1 VGMSTWVSLGNGGL
15 YSAFFARYFSPTA
28 VRNAPVSLS
37 NAKAIFT
44 SWNGFAGFLNFTWG
58 RVNQFSSLTSGEL
71 TPLKFLRATA
81 TLTKVAVEA
90 VEQDAIRKA
99 LLVGQFGMDDAYADF
114 LAQTLLNMQ
123 QMQTDDPRSLFGATC
138 RNVTRRVEAWVPA
151 QIDLP
156 AWKKT
161 TTARAML
168 REYWQAVEARIEL
181 EKAMEAMQDA
191 SRGKAAGDTL
201 GVATIAQAIAHAKL
215 KLRLLLSPLTADS
228 IKAALDD
235 YDAAIRNEPPLGRVK
250 AQAELFKAL
259 PLPALLKAKKDTLL
273 TPGLETRLDE
283 ARQDILQTMQT
294 QFLLQNPALAPFVER
309 IVYTGSGARP
319 DWPEYKRL
327 SSDLDFTIVLKE
339 GTTLENRLKVKATF
353 DQFFASRTN
362 FAPEEFDIHCF
373 ADERPRLSSS
383 GMTVDGLL
391 DIVKDPQAA
400 ERIAAEIARNNAS
413 LLRDLTDPERYL
425 SSGALRFLHYLNKL
439 GGRVKKVEGPD
450 LADDDGYQKALYADV
465 KFESWMGLEMVMDN
479 VRMIGAHAGN
489 RLDYAQALAKYGLR
503 VLLARLIQS
512 DRGLKM
518 VNELTVEEVAVRMPE
533 TGGIHG
539 EFVRMAEQLGGRF
552 TPEQQRLFRE
562 MNLRKQGRP
571 WGEVLEE
578 RLGRRVAENDPQIN
592 AVIDTHIAEMEGFVK
607 QSLTECAITNA
618 THMKQL
624 ATAIEQAQEP
634 NAKQA
639 LTAKYRE
646 IVYSVGEIWNSLG
659 DADRK
664 TVLSSAPAEA
674 DMFKALED
682 VRAAIARR
690 DAEFIRNYQ
699 PFVK

>member
-1 VGMSTWVSLGNGGL
+1 
-15 YSAFFARYFSPTA
+15 
-28 VRNAPVSLS
+28 
-37 NAKAIFT
+37 
-44 SWNGFAGFLNFTWG
+44 
-58 RVNQFSSLTSGEL
+58 
-71 TPLKFLRATA
+71 
-81 TLTKVAVEA
+81 
-90 VEQDAIRKA
+90 
-99 LLVGQFGMDDAYADF
+99 
-114 LAQTLLNMQ
+114 
-123 QMQTDDPRSLFGATC
+123 
-138 RNVTRRVEAWVPA
+138 
-151 QIDLP
+151 
-156 AWKKT
+156 
-161 TTARAML
+161 
-168 REYWQAVEARIEL
+168 
-181 EKAMEAMQDA
+181 MEAMQDA

-283 ARQDILQTMQT
+283 ARRDILQTMQT

-339 GTTLENRLKVKATF
+339 GTTLENRLKVKETF
-353 DQFFASRTN
+353 DRFFTSRTN

-383 GMTVDGLL
+383 GMTVDSLL
-391 DIVKDPQAA
+391 EIVKDPQAA
-400 ERIAAEIARNNAS
+400 ERLAADISRNNAS
-413 LLRDLTDPERYL
+413 LFRDLTDPGRYQ

-450 LADDDGYQKALYADV
+450 LVDDDGYQRAIYEDV

-512 DRGLKM
+512 DLGLKM

-552 TPEQQRLFRE
+552 TPAQQRLFRE

-578 RLGRRVAENDPQIN
+578 RLGRRVAESDPQIN
-592 AVIDTHIAEMEGFVK
+592 AVIDTHIAEMEAFVK

-618 THMKQL
+618 THMKRL

-646 IVYSVGEIWNSLG
+646 IVYSVGEIWNTLG
-659 DADRK
+659 DAERK
-664 TVLSSAPAEA
+664 TVLAAAPAEA

-690 DAEFIRNYQ
+690 DAEFIKNYQ